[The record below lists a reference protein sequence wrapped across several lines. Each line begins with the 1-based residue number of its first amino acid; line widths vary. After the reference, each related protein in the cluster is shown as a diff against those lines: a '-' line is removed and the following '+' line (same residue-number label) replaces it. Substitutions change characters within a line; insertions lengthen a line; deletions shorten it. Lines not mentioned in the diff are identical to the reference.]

1 MTTVA
6 ETSHKPEGRP
16 GFNMAA
22 LALLACALAASAA
35 EPSGAAPALPGGRT
49 PNHRA
54 IVELAGPA
62 VVGIEVI
69 GMRTPPASAWTS
81 DGNAPVW
88 PLKDKL
94 PFRGQGSGFIISS
107 DGLLLTSAHVIEG
120 ARRITV
126 RLSDRRQFRAQVVGS
141 DPTTDVAVLRVNAR
155 ALPVVRLGRS
165 SRLKVGD
172 PVVVI
177 GSPFGLEQSV
187 SQGIVSA
194 MGRALR
200 GFAAVPH
207 IQTDASVN
215 PGHSGGPLLDASA
228 SVVGINS
235 QIYTLSGGYEGLS
248 FAVPIEVALRVK
260 DQIVAHGSMRHGYL
274 GVTMQNLDLT
284 LANAFGLDRPR
295 GALVAGVDPGSAA
308 ETAGLRA
315 GDVITAF
322 NGQRLQQAGDLTS
335 HMGMALAG
343 EWVRLEVWRGRAST
357 VAMVRLDPATELADE
372 LSPDATASAPGLQE
386 LGWRLRALSAQ
397 ERQLLGA
404 TSGLW
409 VEEVSALS
417 ALAGLLAGDALLSIN
432 LTPVHS
438 LDDVSRLTR
447 SRPQHLGLLIDRDGE
462 RRFLALELD

>member
-1 MTTVA
+1 MSTRLPLSDQVKLVHCRLHSLSLLA
-6 ETSHKPEGRP
+6 SLA
-16 GFNMAA
+16 FA
-22 LALLACALAASAA
+22 LATVQAQGV
-35 EPSGAAPALPGGRT
+35 GAPLQGGFT

-54 IVELAGPA
+54 IVQLAGPA
-62 VVGIEVI
+62 VVGIEVV
-69 GMRTPPASAWTS
+69 GLRTPSASAWKPEDET
-81 DGNAPVW
+81 
-88 PLKDKL
+88 PLL
-94 PFRGQGSGFIISS
+94 PFRGQLPFHGQGSGFIISS
-107 DGLLLTSAHVIEG
+107 DGLLLTSAHVIAG

-141 DPTTDVAVLRVNAR
+141 DPTTDVAVLRVKATG
-155 ALPVVRLGRS
+155 LPVVRLGRS
-165 SRLKVGD
+165 QKLRVGD

-187 SQGIVSA
+187 SHGIVSA
-194 MGRALR
+194 KDRALP

-207 IQTDASVN
+207 IQTDAPVN
-215 PGHSGGPLLDASA
+215 PGHSGGPLLDAGA
-228 SVVGINS
+228 AVVGLNS

>member
-6 ETSHKPEGRP
+6 ETSHKPEGKP

-248 FAVPIEVALRVK
+248 FAVPIDVALRVK
-260 DQIVAHGSMRHGYL
+260 DQIVAHGRMLHGYL
-274 GVTMQNLDLT
+274 GVTIQNLDLT
-284 LANAFGLDRPR
+284 LASAFGLDRPR
-295 GALVAGVDPGSAA
+295 GALVAGTDAGSAA
-308 ETAGLRA
+308 DRGGLRA
-315 GDVITAF
+315 GDVIVAF
-322 NGQRLQQAGDLTS
+322 NGEPLGQAGELTS
-335 HMGMALAG
+335 HLGLAAPG
-343 EWVRLEVWRGRAST
+343 ERVRLAVWRDKQ
-357 VAMVRLDPATELADE
+357 VRELVVLLDPAMELAVE
-372 LSPDATASAPGLQE
+372 ESNSTEDAAEVQLEPGWQ
-386 LGWRLRALSAQ
+386 LRPLTAQ
-397 ERQLLGA
+397 ERSLLGVVG
-404 TSGLW
+404 GLW
-409 VEEVSALS
+409 VEQVSALT
-417 ALAGLLAGDALLSIN
+417 AQAGLRAGDALLSIN
-432 LTPVHS
+432 LKPVHS
-438 LDDVSRLTR
+438 WEDVRLHLR
-447 SRPQHLGLLIDRDGE
+447 KRPLNAALLVDRDGE
-462 RRFLALELD
+462 RQFIPLLLD